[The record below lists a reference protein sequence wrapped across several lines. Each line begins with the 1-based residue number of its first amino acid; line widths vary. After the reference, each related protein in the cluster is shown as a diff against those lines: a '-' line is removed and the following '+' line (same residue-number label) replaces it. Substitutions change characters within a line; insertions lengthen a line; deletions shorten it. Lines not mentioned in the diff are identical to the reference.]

1 MSLDEHRAGQGIV
14 TRRRF
19 VAASG
24 AAVGL
29 GITAASGLAGAA
41 SALAAGSSAASDA
54 QTFTEGGLNY
64 TVLADDDGASSGA
77 SADADGKAGAAS
89 SGADAGTPRV
99 SVGSGATVRGGQ
111 TGDGAQD
118 ATITS
123 VEIPQ
128 SVTHDG
134 VTYRVTQVAAY
145 AFQSYPLESVT
156 LPEGLERI
164 GKCAFQFCR
173 SLRQVELP
181 ASLLRIGTLAFFACG
196 SLASVTFAEGSAV
209 TEIADG
215 AFAIL
220 KTSASLDND
229 DPTASLASI
238 ELPASLSKLG
248 SYAFYGQTQ
257 LASVTF
263 GGDTLEEVSPYA
275 FGECTSLA
283 RIDLPTLTSTVE
295 RIGRYAF
302 ENDAALAEV
311 TFSGGVSGTQTT
323 QAGNEFSG
331 CTGIKTVIYHE
342 KKWNSNNAG
351 MNPSTTRGD
360 SSTVFGGNFSFGT
373 SAFSDSPDVTE
384 YYTVRRYASADDAT
398 AGVEPTAVAVVAAGT
413 PLHELC
419 AASCELL
426 DEGARDWVGASLAF
440 EEGASVAGNIA
451 DSLACWDCDPSDLSH
466 AGIEVNADVDDNDL
480 PTLTTSDVA
489 GGADGVDATVWSA
502 AGTELSRDTDYELAF
517 DGGDPTAAGTYTL
530 VATGTGSYSGQTSAQ
545 VSVVDAAATWQR
557 LSADDWDGAS
567 KSAAEAS
574 FENASLAQT
583 PCEWAVVAAGGRDHL
598 ADDLSAAALAGALGG
613 VLVLTDPDELSQ
625 GASYE
630 INRVGATTVVVVGDT
645 DAVSQ
650 DVEDALQDMYVV
662 DKVYR
667 IAGTGKAGQGT
678 DMRVVSLAS
687 SLKASWGDTCLVAS
701 ASDPA
706 PAVVAASWA
715 YAQAAPI
722 VWAGGLNATSSDGD
736 SAGADAAGL
745 TSDVAAAL
753 SKAGLSNA
761 ILLGGEDLVSSGAQS
776 ALEGAGL
783 SVERV
788 EQGSDPSLCAA
799 VARRAL
805 ELGAAADG
813 AVVVDATG
821 HPDLS
826 ACAAELAGHAGAVTL
841 DAADAAQ
848 VLQGRAD
855 EMTTGYV
862 LGSSSVVGD
871 DVLADLEGLA

>member
-1 MSLDEHRAGQGIV
+1 MSLDEHRAGQGLV

-64 TVLADDDGASSGA
+64 TVLADDDGASSSA

-111 TGDGAQD
+111 AGDGAQD
-118 ATITS
+118 ATVTS

-248 SYAFYGQTQ
+248 SYAF
-257 LASVTF
+257 
-263 GGDTLEEVSPYA
+263 
-275 FGECTSLA
+275 GECTSLT

-426 DEGARDWVGASLAF
+426 DEGTRDWVGASLAF

-466 AGIEVNADVDDNDL
+466 AGIEVSADVDDNDL

-489 GGADGVDATVWSA
+489 GGAGGVDATVWSA
-502 AGTELSRDTDYELAF
+502 AGAELSRGTDYELAF

-567 KSAAEAS
+567 KAAAEAS

-583 PCEWAVVAAGGRDHL
+583 PCEWAVVAAGGRGHL
-598 ADDLSAAALAGALGG
+598 SDDLSAAALAGALGG

-625 GASYE
+625 SASYE

-687 SLKASWGDTCLVAS
+687 SLKASWGRHL
-701 ASDPA
+701 P
-706 PAVVAASWA
+706 
-715 YAQAAPI
+715 
-722 VWAGGLNATSSDGD
+722 GR
-736 SAGADAAGL
+736 
-745 TSDVAAAL
+745 
-753 SKAGLSNA
+753 
-761 ILLGGEDLVSSGAQS
+761 
-776 ALEGAGL
+776 
-783 SVERV
+783 ERV
-788 EQGSDPSLCAA
+788 
-799 VARRAL
+799 
-805 ELGAAADG
+805 
-813 AVVVDATG
+813 
-821 HPDLS
+821 
-826 ACAAELAGHAGAVTL
+826 
-841 DAADAAQ
+841 
-848 VLQGRAD
+848 
-855 EMTTGYV
+855 
-862 LGSSSVVGD
+862 
-871 DVLADLEGLA
+871 